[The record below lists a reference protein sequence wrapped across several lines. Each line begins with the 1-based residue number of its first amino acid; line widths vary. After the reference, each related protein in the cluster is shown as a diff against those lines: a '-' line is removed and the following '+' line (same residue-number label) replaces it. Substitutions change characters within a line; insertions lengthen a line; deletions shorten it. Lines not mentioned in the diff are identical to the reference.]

1 MTGFF
6 SASFF
11 SSSFFNTSE
20 SVTPVPPRE
29 VHYSMSLPEIKR
41 EEITDDDILLAWFMF
56 MRS

>member
-6 SASFF
+6 NSSFF
-11 SSSFFNTSE
+11 SSSFFDTGEGETE
-20 SVTPVPPRE
+20 SPRE
-29 VHYSMSLPEIKR
+29 VHYGMSLPEIKR